1 MSKKWENLAC
11 HVSRRKKKQYKLK
24 GVCRHGS
31 GRGMIGFIMSFR
43 GKKEVICLV
52 LLGKWGHPARDEY
65 SSLFSFILGNK
76 TKKYK
81 KRKTW
86 VVISLDGKLR
96 KPGLRASTK
105 KKDS

>member
-31 GRGMIGFIMSFR
+31 RRGMIGFIMSFR

-52 LLGKWGHPARDEY
+52 LLGK
-65 SSLFSFILGNK
+65 
-76 TKKYK
+76 
-81 KRKTW
+81 
-86 VVISLDGKLR
+86 
-96 KPGLRASTK
+96 
-105 KKDS
+105 